1 MRRASGESPTGT
13 QDTPV
18 AHLWLTTGLR
28 HHEADSGKLLS
39 GETVMAA
46 RPFNDNGRKHQL
58 KIDAVYGDRGK
69 KGKHVKGKKDKGKG
83 KGKPRVNTRAVLSL
97 KAIVVTVESGDTS
110 KKTVDIRTLLPK
122 WMRRNLSNLQTAVR
136 AAARHESHHHLLV
149 CFSWNCAVH
158 DGNDLHADGG
168 SRAVWLAL

>member
-1 MRRASGESPTGT
+1 MRRASGESSTGT

-18 AHLWLTTGLR
+18 AHLWFTTRLR
-28 HHEADSGKLLS
+28 QHEADSGKLLS

-46 RPFNDNGRKHQL
+46 RPFNDNGEARME
-58 KIDAVYGDRGK
+58 IDAVNGDKGK
-69 KGKHVKGKKDKGKG
+69 KGKHAKGKKGKDKG

-97 KAIVVTVESGDTS
+97 KAIVVIVESGDTS

-136 AAARHESHHHLLV
+136 AAARHESHHQLLV
-149 CFSWNCAVH
+149 CFQLELRSPRR
-158 DGNDLHADGG
+158 DDLHADGG